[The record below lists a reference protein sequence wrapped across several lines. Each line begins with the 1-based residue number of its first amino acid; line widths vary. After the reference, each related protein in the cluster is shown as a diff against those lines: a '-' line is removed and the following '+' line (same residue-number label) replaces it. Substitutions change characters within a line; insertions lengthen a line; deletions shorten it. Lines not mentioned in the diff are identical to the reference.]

1 MMNDSS
7 KNSDFFDKVYDVALK
22 IPYGR
27 VTTYGAIA
35 NYLGSKKSARVVG
48 WAMNASHLKED
59 IPAHRVVNRI
69 GLLTGKKH
77 FFGIN
82 LMKQLLESEGV
93 KVENDQ
99 VLNFK
104 IIFWDPFEELQ

>member
-1 MMNDSS
+1 MMNNIL
-7 KNSDFFDKVYDVALK
+7 KKSDFFDKVYSVTLK

-48 WAMNASHLKED
+48 LGHECFSYKRRISLLIELLID
-59 IPAHRVVNRI
+59 I

-82 LMKQLLESEGV
+82 LMKQLLR
-93 KVENDQ
+93 K
-99 VLNFK
+99 
-104 IIFWDPFEELQ
+104 

>member
-1 MMNDSS
+1 MNDNL
-7 KNSDFFDKVYDVALK
+7 KKSDFFDKVYNVTLK

-48 WAMNASHLKED
+48 WAMNASHVREE
-59 IPAHRVVNRI
+59 IPAHRVVNRV

-82 LMKQLLESEGV
+82 LMKQLLESEGI
-93 KVENDQ
+93 KVESNQ

-104 IIFWDPFEELQ
+104 IVFWDPCKELQ

>member
-1 MMNDSS
+1 MNDNL
-7 KNSDFFDKVYDVALK
+7 KKSDFFDKVYNVTLK

-48 WAMNASHLKED
+48 WAMNASHVREG
-59 IPAHRVVNRI
+59 IPAHRVVNRV

-82 LMKQLLESEGV
+82 LMKQLLESEGINV
-93 KVENDQ
+93 KESQ
-99 VLNFK
+99 
-104 IIFWDPFEELQ
+104 IIDFESLFWDPAKAL

>member
-1 MMNDSS
+1 MNDNLKKS
-7 KNSDFFDKVYDVALK
+7 NFFDKVYNVTLK

-48 WAMNASHLKED
+48 WAMNASHVREE
-59 IPAHRVVNRI
+59 IPAHRVVNRV

-82 LMKQLLESEGV
+82 LMKQLLESEGI
-93 KVENDQ
+93 KVESNQ

-104 IIFWDPFEELQ
+104 IVFWDPCKELQ

>member
-1 MMNDSS
+1 MNDNL
-7 KNSDFFDKVYDVALK
+7 KKSDFFDKVYNLTLK

-48 WAMNASHLKED
+48 WAMNASHVREE
-59 IPAHRVVNRI
+59 IPAHRVVNRV

-82 LMKQLLESEGV
+82 LMKQLLESEGI
-93 KVENDQ
+93 KVESNQ

-104 IIFWDPFEELQ
+104 IVFWDPCKELQ

>member
-1 MMNDSS
+1 MNNNLKKS
-7 KNSDFFDKVYDVALK
+7 NFFDKVYNVTVK

-48 WAMNASHLKED
+48 WAMNASHVMEG
-59 IPAHRVVNRI
+59 IPAHRVVNRV

-77 FFGIN
+77 FFGTN
-82 LMKQLLESEGV
+82 LMKQLLESEGI
-93 KVENDQ
+93 KVESNQ

-104 IIFWDPFEELQ
+104 VIFWDPCKELQ

>member
-1 MMNDSS
+1 MNDNLKKS
-7 KNSDFFDKVYDVALK
+7 NFFDKVYNVTLK

-48 WAMNASHLKED
+48 WAMNASHVIEE
-59 IPAHRVVNRI
+59 IPAHRVVNRV

-82 LMKQLLESEGV
+82 LMKQLLESEGI
-93 KVENDQ
+93 KVESNQ

-104 IIFWDPFEELQ
+104 IVFWDPCKELQ

>member
-1 MMNDSS
+1 MNDNL
-7 KNSDFFDKVYDVALK
+7 KKSDFFDKVYIVALE

-48 WAMNASHLKED
+48 WAMNASHIQEN
-59 IPAHRVVNRI
+59 IPAHRVVNRT

-82 LMKQLLESEGV
+82 LMKQLLESEGI

-99 VLNFK
+99 VVNFNNF
-104 IIFWDPFEELQ
+104 FWDPYIELQ